1 MPDTRPYRCPSPD
14 RTVWTV
20 ADLEALP
27 DDGHRDEILHG
38 EPLVTPL
45 PSTGRQRIAV
55 RLTVV
60 TELWCRAH
68 TG

>member
-1 MPDTRPYRCPSPD
+1 
-14 RTVWTV
+14 VWTV

-45 PSTGRQRIAV
+45 PSTGRQRIAM